1 MHAVCVHQPGVVARA
16 DRPRGGA
23 SVAGARR
30 PALQCCGAPPK
41 RGNSLRPGLSV
52 FGQDGRVLV
61 TLQDPN
67 PLTPVSR
74 TAKQDS
80 EKVWEK
86 MNGDVENQ
94 KTLPLNFLARLGA
107 ALGAARSC
115 PFTPRA
121 WVDGFPLAW
130 RRVQASRR
138 RRRLPAFPVPQSLC
152 V

>member
-1 MHAVCVHQPGVVARA
+1 MCVHQPGVVARA

-41 RGNSLRPGLSV
+41 RGNSLRPGLSVFGQDGLSV

-107 ALGAARSC
+107 ALGAAR
-115 PFTPRA
+115 
-121 WVDGFPLAW
+121 
-130 RRVQASRR
+130 
-138 RRRLPAFPVPQSLC
+138 
-152 V
+152 